1 MESSFLQK
9 LKKGMEI
16 EKDIEEK
23 EKEEE
28 GGGGG
33 GEKEEE
39 TKEKKVKAKKPK
51 KAKSVSV
58 EPEIEE
64 TTQVKTQVK
73 NEEKWPETEG
83 QLAIDV
89 YQTESELV
97 IQSAIAGVKPK
108 ELDVTVE
115 GDLLIIRGERKNP
128 AEEGGD
134 YFSRECYWGPFSREI
149 ILPVEVDPNRVEA
162 TLKEGILTIKIPKLL
177 KERRRKI
184 MIKGTG
190 SIDKLS

>member
-1 MESSFLQK
+1 MEGSFLQK
-9 LKKGMEI
+9 LKKGMEV
-16 EKDIEEK
+16 EKDLEER
-23 EKEEE
+23 
-28 GGGGG
+28 
-33 GEKEEE
+33 EEE

-51 KAKSVSV
+51 KTKSVSV
-58 EPEIEE
+58 ELEIEE
-64 TTQVKTQVK
+64 TTQAKKPQIK
-73 NEEKWPETEG
+73 NEEKWPEAGG

-89 YQTESELV
+89 YQTESELI

-115 GDLLIIRGERKNP
+115 GDLLTIRGERENP

-149 ILPVEVDPNRVEA
+149 ILPVEVDPNRVDA
-162 TLKEGILTIKIPKLL
+162 TLKEGILTIRIPKLL

-184 MIKGTG
+184 MITG
-190 SIDKLS
+190 

>member
-1 MESSFLQK
+1 MEGSFLQK

-16 EKDIEEK
+16 EKDLEEGGEEK
-23 EKEEE
+23 ER
-28 GGGGG
+28 
-33 GEKEEE
+33 EE
-39 TKEKKVKAKKPK
+39 TKEEKKVKVKKPK

-58 EPEIEE
+58 ESEIEE
-64 TTQVKTQVK
+64 TIQTKKTQIK
-73 NEEKWPETEG
+73 NEEKWPEAEG

-108 ELDVTVE
+108 ELEVTVE
-115 GDLLIIRGERKNP
+115 DDLLIIRGERKHP

-162 TLKEGILTIKIPKLL
+162 TLKEGILTIIIPKLL

-184 MIKGTG
+184 MIKGTD
-190 SIDKLS
+190 SIDK